1 MFTSH
6 AQTRSQQRNIP
17 HFVVKMIMD
26 YGNYGRHK
34 GADVY
39 FLDKKTRKTLRQ
51 NLGRQIYNNMKSF
64 WDSYVVVSDDGDIIT
79 VAKRTK
85 RLKFN

>member
-1 MFTSH
+1 
-6 AQTRSQQRNIP
+6 
-17 HFVVKMIMD
+17 MILD
-26 YGNYGRHK
+26 HGNSGRHQ

-39 FLDKKTRKTLRQ
+39 FLDKLSRKSLRQ
-51 NLGRQIYNNMKSF
+51 SLGRQTYNNMKNF
-64 WDSYVVVSDDGDIIT
+64 WDSYVVISDDGKIIT